1 MDDGDAQVQAFYE
14 DNAPEGSA
22 AWMWLPPRW
31 KALWRRAHQLETVFA
46 SAGPTRRLAAF
57 LLLAG
62 LCLITLSG
70 LGLADD

>member
-46 SAGPTRRLAAF
+46 QRGPYQAAGGVPAAGRPVPDHAVR
-57 LLLAG
+57 AG
-62 LCLITLSG
+62 AG
-70 LGLADD
+70 R